1 MNILISCCYGGLI
14 ELLAIHL
21 SGAVGQGHTVYTC
34 RWAGWRRANRRGGTI
49 LRARAGVV
57 EDRNGKL
64 GAADRTGLT
73 AMSILARRH
82 PQRGPFPGHGLDMS
96 WGRLVI
102 AGHVGE
108 SQMKSGECASIGTGL
123 SGVQCVVVVE

>member
-1 MNILISCCYGGLI
+1 
-14 ELLAIHL
+14 LLAIHL

-49 LRARAGVV
+49 LRAWAGVV

-73 AMSILARRH
+73 AMSILAKV
-82 PQRGPFPGHGLDMS
+82 F
-96 WGRLVI
+96 
-102 AGHVGE
+102 GE
-108 SQMKSGECASIGTGL
+108 DIHNMDHFLAMVWI
-123 SGVQCVVVVE
+123 